1 MEWIKRKSVLHQ
13 LRNTT
18 FGVRK
23 LVETANVLTAA
34 WDSGGQPTP
43 EALAEFER
51 RKNKLVSDMLGG
63 FGVTQLR
70 RVLIEPELDALQAH
84 PDARS
89 AVLSV
94 CDWIAKQT
102 DDAPDGSSTFSD
114 EEITAMIP
122 QSRRGVVARL
132 LGVAE

>member
-23 LVETANVLTAA
+23 LVEAANVLTAA